1 VVLFAAFGLMIGVVF
16 KSLLWP
22 SGELQLLSRGRPA
35 RAVITQVRSYVG
47 KYGNSYRVSFE
58 FHDEVHN
65 VMKGSCGWFLFWPP
79 EVGDI
84 VTALY
89 NPDDPKRCTLYPV
102 RRYGIARAMTS

>member
-1 VVLFAAFGLMIGVVF
+1 MIGVVF

-22 SGELQLLSRGRPA
+22 SGDLQLLSRGRPA

-58 FHDEVHN
+58 FQDEVHN

-102 RRYGIARAMTS
+102 RRYGIAGAMAS